1 PGHFLLS
8 FRTEKG
14 DRESAK
20 PSDHSSTT
28 PDGRPGIVRSAA
40 RDCPIGG
47 GAAEPVNSHGQFLT
61 CFNQSPHA
69 TLGDSP
75 PGSPAT
81 AVAAERPLCDES
93 TASPADVRQGDGA
106 ASTIAAQMHSNPA
119 VATVPGTTTVRA
131 TDASSNPS
139 TRTVRMDEPLLYFR
153 EYDVDWITAATWQ
166 FSKRRIVSQGW
177 DSTVF
182 SIPGQ
187 RVAGY
192 EGGSAGGSAR
202 GSAGGSIGLRVK
214 RFGGQGCSLSKE
226 AEAAFQEHAHALS
239 RLSHPSLL
247 PLVGY
252 SPSPMPSLLF
262 QSAPGSAHPHLPHS
276 TAPTPPSPASA
287 VVSHAVP
294 AASAAATDPVS
305 AASAA
310 GTAGFSTD
318 PVSAPTEPLPLPC
331 PLSLA
336 LPHTVT
342 PATDGGDGPGG
353 FAERS
358 SPSIPQPKRS
368 ISGSKRGSRS
378 GSISG
383 SISGSLSGSG
393 RSLLGGSGRSL
404 GGGSGLGG
412 SGRSGTGGSGRLV
425 LGGSGRSG
433 AEGSGRSLG
442 GGSAGCFSGRK
453 ADSDDDDGDDEKE
466 EDEEEESSPE
476 RSGGSEGEGGGKEK
490 GRSSGESGSSDGA
503 GAAILECEESPTP
516 EDSPTERDLATVEE
530 SSIRSGQYVDR
541 GAGTRQEATSARSGR
556 DAAASGSSGRDDV
569 ASGRTE
575 AALGGDESAF
585 PVPPRPI
592 GRVSADLLAAAAV
605 LAATTTQ
612 ESNDEEWNDG
622 KDGEKDGGNSG
633 ASDDGDGDNDDAGSS
648 SSGDDGGEGGG
659 GAAAADSHCL
669 SPSRCWPHLP
679 TPSLSL
685 SLTRSFTRSS
695 RSTRASEQ
703 AAASSPSLPDPTTTS
718 PTTLAEAGP
727 SGSDRTSVPGSAGV
741 EEAWKGVKK
750 RMEGWEA
757 RLDVLVQVAGGLAY
771 LHRQGMVHGSL
782 GPANVLL
789 WEKREGLRDEWVE
802 RGGSERFSGGA
813 LGAVERVPSGGAATA
828 GETAA
833 GATAAAAAA
842 RAARGGGD
850 GSGVSLAADG
860 GAFVQ
865 GTREGGPSTTKT
877 LSFPSG
883 AAPRSSLLPRS
894 AERGGSYMP
903 KVTERG
909 VVGGAE
915 RGTESGAERGAERG
929 GQDSERSSVMP
940 GVNIS
945 VLVASAPL
953 DADPVTLFTA
963 ATGIPTDRPCMLP
976 LNTSPFRVASGL
988 LAVIADYGLPTD
1000 LRLRALFPARNAR
1013 AYASGVGSMYL
1024 DPSLSRQG
1032 PFHPSNDIFP
1042 LGKLIQHLL
1051 LPLTQPSSSHFPHA
1065 SAAPPASFPSG
1076 SSFARSGPSTS
1087 RLLPSISISYRG
1099 IPRLGQSR
1107 SGEGNVPAQPLPPG
1121 TTQAQE
1127 IQAHKQEIQALGQG
1141 QAYGQGQVQGQVQE
1155 QVQEQVQVD
1164 EGQGHPGQGI
1174 SPILSPSDAPG
1185 PNFMSQ
1191 WRSLAAPFIGAGG
1204 SRGGGGR
1211 NTSAPGGGA
1220 GDIGGGSVVGS
1231 SEKYGESSQIDISS
1245 RSSSMVHGGGGEISR
1260 SSSISRSGRSSSM
1273 LRSSVVS
1280 RDSSMSRSSR
1290 GGSMIRGFDSRSS
1303 SIMRDSRSS
1312 SIMRGIESR
1321 SSSMIRGFD
1330 SLSSSISSNTT
1341 GFSVGSGVSVWSPW
1355 RTPRKTPGRAPGGIP
1370 GKLGR
1375 GLEQQQQEQQQRQQ
1389 EQGQQEQEQQEQE
1402 QQQQQ
1407 EGQVGMTP
1415 GTTSPWGFARA
1426 LNVLPARQ
1434 TPIPTTTSA
1443 SSEPA
1448 ASTSRPAPLFS
1459 RSESY
1464 KSDDTDLPTPSVDGV
1479 SSSTPTAADAE
1490 PAATEEDQHSKGE
1503 PSGFQLECVKN
1514 LVLWCTHADPSYRP
1528 TAIVVEQA
1536 LRSIAAT
1543 RSVEEIGHRQVL
1555 LARLSNLTPLVHV
1568 GASEMSEGSQQ
1579 HMEWLLSG

>member
-1 PGHFLLS
+1 M
-8 FRTEKG
+8 
-14 DRESAK
+14 
-20 PSDHSSTT
+20 
-28 PDGRPGIVRSAA
+28 
-40 RDCPIGG
+40 
-47 GAAEPVNSHGQFLT
+47 N
-61 CFNQSPHA
+61 
-69 TLGDSP
+69 
-75 PGSPAT
+75 
-81 AVAAERPLCDES
+81 
-93 TASPADVRQGDGA
+93 
-106 ASTIAAQMHSNPA
+106 
-119 VATVPGTTTVRA
+119 
-131 TDASSNPS
+131 
-139 TRTVRMDEPLLYFR
+139 EPLLYFR

-226 AEAAFQEHAHALS
+226 AEAAFQEHARALS

-310 GTAGFSTD
+310 GTAGFST
-318 PVSAPTEPLPLPC
+318 S
-331 PLSLA
+331 
-336 LPHTVT
+336 
-342 PATDGGDGPGG
+342 
-353 FAERS
+353 
-358 SPSIPQPKRS
+358 
-368 ISGSKRGSRS
+368 
-378 GSISG
+378 
-383 SISGSLSGSG
+383 
-393 RSLLGGSGRSL
+393 
-404 GGGSGLGG
+404 
-412 SGRSGTGGSGRLV
+412 
-425 LGGSGRSG
+425 
-433 AEGSGRSLG
+433 
-442 GGSAGCFSGRK
+442 
-453 ADSDDDDGDDEKE
+453 
-466 EDEEEESSPE
+466 ESST
-476 RSGGSEGEGGGKEK
+476 G
-490 GRSSGESGSSDGA
+490 
-503 GAAILECEESPTP
+503 
-516 EDSPTERDLATVEE
+516 
-530 SSIRSGQYVDR
+530 
-541 GAGTRQEATSARSGR
+541 QEATSARSGR
-556 DAAASGSSGRDDV
+556 DAAASGSSGRDNV

-612 ESNDEEWNDG
+612 ESNDEERNDG

-802 RGGSERFSGGA
+802 R
-813 LGAVERVPSGGAATA
+813 
-828 GETAA
+828 
-833 GATAAAAAA
+833 
-842 RAARGGGD
+842 
-850 GSGVSLAADG
+850 
-860 GAFVQ
+860 
-865 GTREGGPSTTKT
+865 
-877 LSFPSG
+877 
-883 AAPRSSLLPRS
+883 
-894 AERGGSYMP
+894 
-903 KVTERG
+903 
-909 VVGGAE
+909 
-915 RGTESGAERGAERG
+915 
-929 GQDSERSSVMP
+929 
-940 GVNIS
+940 
-945 VLVASAPL
+945 

-988 LAVIADYGLPTD
+988 QAVIADYGLPTD

-1051 LPLTQPSSSHFPHA
+1051 LPLTQPSSSHSPHA

-1087 RLLPSISISYRG
+1087 RLLPSISISYHG
-1099 IPRLGQSR
+1099 IPRL
-1107 SGEGNVPAQPLPPG
+1107 
-1121 TTQAQE
+1121 
-1127 IQAHKQEIQALGQG
+1127 
-1141 QAYGQGQVQGQVQE
+1141 
-1155 QVQEQVQVD
+1155 
-1164 EGQGHPGQGI
+1164 
-1174 SPILSPSDAPG
+1174 
-1185 PNFMSQ
+1185 
-1191 WRSLAAPFIGAGG
+1191 
-1204 SRGGGGR
+1204 
-1211 NTSAPGGGA
+1211 
-1220 GDIGGGSVVGS
+1220 
-1231 SEKYGESSQIDISS
+1231 
-1245 RSSSMVHGGGGEISR
+1245 
-1260 SSSISRSGRSSSM
+1260 
-1273 LRSSVVS
+1273 
-1280 RDSSMSRSSR
+1280 
-1290 GGSMIRGFDSRSS
+1290 
-1303 SIMRDSRSS
+1303 
-1312 SIMRGIESR
+1312 
-1321 SSSMIRGFD
+1321 
-1330 SLSSSISSNTT
+1330 
-1341 GFSVGSGVSVWSPW
+1341 
-1355 RTPRKTPGRAPGGIP
+1355 
-1370 GKLGR
+1370 
-1375 GLEQQQQEQQQRQQ
+1375 
-1389 EQGQQEQEQQEQE
+1389 
-1402 QQQQQ
+1402 
-1407 EGQVGMTP
+1407 
-1415 GTTSPWGFARA
+1415 
-1426 LNVLPARQ
+1426 
-1434 TPIPTTTSA
+1434 
-1443 SSEPA
+1443 
-1448 ASTSRPAPLFS
+1448 
-1459 RSESY
+1459 
-1464 KSDDTDLPTPSVDGV
+1464 
-1479 SSSTPTAADAE
+1479 
-1490 PAATEEDQHSKGE
+1490 
-1503 PSGFQLECVKN
+1503 
-1514 LVLWCTHADPSYRP
+1514 
-1528 TAIVVEQA
+1528 VEQA

-1568 GASEMSEGSQQ
+1568 GASEMSKGSQQ